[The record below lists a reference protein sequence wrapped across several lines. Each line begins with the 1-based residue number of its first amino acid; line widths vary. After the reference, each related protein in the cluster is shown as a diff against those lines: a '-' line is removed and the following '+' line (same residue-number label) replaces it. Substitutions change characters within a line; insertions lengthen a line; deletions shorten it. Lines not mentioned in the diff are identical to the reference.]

1 VTYNDKRSSLLRF
14 GIGYGHKRFYITGT
28 DLYCESRLD
37 KKFVGRIGSSFIQ
50 QLRNSKKCV
59 RAQSDF
65 MLKKVLPYFD
75 FIIISIEIMHHLF
88 VFDGKKHSETRN
100 L

>member
-1 VTYNDKRSSLLRF
+1 
-14 GIGYGHKRFYITGT
+14 
-28 DLYCESRLD
+28 
-37 KKFVGRIGSSFIQ
+37 VGPIGSSFIK

-59 RAQSDF
+59 RAQSDL
-65 MLKKVLPYFD
+65 MLKKVLPYFKEDYVD